1 MMSPSELHFAPKKI
15 KLDVRE
21 ISVSTQ
27 LAPLHR
33 SLFILFLLTRSL
45 ASPNAA
51 WLLSG
56 LLVSEESSWTRSSN
70 TPTHVGGINREHR
83 VLSGEHRGEK
93 TSGNLLQLL
102 KTTSVET

>member
-33 SLFILFLLTRSL
+33 SLFILFLLMRQSRFAKRRL
-45 ASPNAA
+45 APVRFT
-51 WLLSG
+51 G
-56 LLVSEESSWTRSSN
+56 V
-70 TPTHVGGINREHR
+70 
-83 VLSGEHRGEK
+83 RGE
-93 TSGNLLQLL
+93 QLDTKL
-102 KTTSVET
+102 KHSNARRRD